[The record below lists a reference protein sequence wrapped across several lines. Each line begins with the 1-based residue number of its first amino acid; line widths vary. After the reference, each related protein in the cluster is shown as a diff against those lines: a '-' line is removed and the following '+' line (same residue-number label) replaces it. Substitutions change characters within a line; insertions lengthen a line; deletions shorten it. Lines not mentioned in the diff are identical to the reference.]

1 MSRDMRRSSMRS
13 EKLDQENGGGG
24 GGVGVV
30 GGGGEEEERRVTKIA
45 FQTHELEEAH
55 RATFAG
61 Y

>member
-1 MSRDMRRSSMRS
+1 MRS

-30 GGGGEEEERRVTKIA
+30 GGGGEEEKRRVTKIA